1 MKGIKQRIRKGETLL
16 GGWLNTGSAVNAEM
30 VGKAGYD
37 WMLIDL
43 EHGLGD
49 ENSAMAQMQALAGGT
64 AAAIARVEAV
74 ARQRTHRILDFGAE
88 GVMFPRIETVE
99 EASEAIK
106 HLYYPPKGVRGVAKM
121 VRATNFAKDF
131 DAYYESIN
139 DNIVGMVQI
148 ETLGAVESVEEI
160 AALPGVDVLFIG
172 PADLS
177 MAMGCFGQLDDP
189 RFIEAVNKTVL
200 ASRKHGKA
208 VGILLFNPEDL
219 PKYEDMGIQM
229 IACGAD
235 SAFVVNGASE
245 MVNRLRALKQ

>member
-1 MKGIKQRIRKGETLL
+1 L

-49 ENSAMAQMQALAGGT
+49 ENTAMSQMQALEGGT
-64 AAAIARVEAV
+64 AAAIVRVEALV
-74 ARQRTHRILDFGAE
+74 RQRTHRVLDFGAE
-88 GVMFPRIETVE
+88 GVMFPRIETAE
-99 EASEAIK
+99 EAAEAIK
-106 HLYYPPKGVRGVAKM
+106 HLFYPPKGVRGVAKM

-131 DAYYESIN
+131 DEYFENIN
-139 DNIVGMVQI
+139 DNIVGMIQI
-148 ETLGAVESVEEI
+148 ETLESVDCVEEI

-177 MAMGCFGQLDDP
+177 MALGCFGQLDDP
-189 RFIEAVNKTVL
+189 RFVEAVNKTV
-200 ASRKHGKA
+200 AAAKKHGKA

-219 PKYEDMGIQM
+219 PKYEKMGVQL

-235 SAFVVNGASE
+235 SAFVVNGANQ
-245 MVNRLRALKQ
+245 MVKKLNELKE